1 MNSIDY
7 SPGAILRE
15 TQQRIQAELGDTID
29 SLTVERLVIGLF
41 FTGVKLSNG
50 IGGICFT
57 PVKTIPEAVCCP
69 SSAKAMPNSG
79 RIKGTPVLEML
90 AAMYRGNALRKA
102 IGIAVLNALTETCWQ
117 KSGQRDYGVERDV
130 DALDIVAIPEKAYA
144 VVVGALVPII
154 KRLKQRGERFTI
166 LEMDS
171 STLKADELPYFVHG
185 SQAAEVVPQADV
197 LVITGTTL
205 INDTLDELLHLAQ
218 PGAHIV
224 VVGPTASLMPEAFF
238 RRGVDILGGVAV
250 THPDELLDLLAEA
263 GSGYHYF
270 GKYADR
276 TVIRKVLAPSEPAD
290 RGAADE
296 LAAIKVLGST
306 ERMGI

>member
-1 MNSIDY
+1 MMNSIDF

-15 TQQRIQAELGDTID
+15 TQQRIEAELGEEINA
-29 SLTVERLVIGLF
+29 LTVERLVIGLF

-57 PVKTIPEAVCCP
+57 PIKTIPEAVCCP

-79 RIKGTPVLEML
+79 RIKGSPVLDML
-90 AAMYRGNALRKA
+90 AYMYRDNALRKG

-117 KSGQRDYGVERDV
+117 KSGQRDYAVGRDI
-130 DALDIVAIPEKAYA
+130 DALDIVALPAGA
-144 VVVGALVPII
+144 CVVVVGALVPII

-166 LEMDS
+166 LEMDP
-171 STLKADELPYFVHG
+171 STLKADEMPYFVHG
-185 SQAAEVVPQADV
+185 SQAAEIVPQADV

-205 INDTLDELLHLAQ
+205 INDTLDDLLRLAK

-238 RRGVDILGGVAV
+238 QRGVDILGGVSV

-276 TVIRKVLAPSEPAD
+276 TVISRVSSAGESARRAD
-290 RGAADE
+290 GAGQS
-296 LAAIKVLGST
+296 LTNIKVL
-306 ERMGI
+306 E